1 MNKFNL
7 QKFAAAYD
15 GNVYCDFS
23 SASAKA
29 LAGKDILLAVYNT
42 EGTSLL
48 AVSGQQGLTI
58 NRSADAI
65 EINSKDT
72 MGGWKGKI
80 AGMKEWS
87 IDMEGLYVPTDES
100 HKLIA
105 KAFEDGAPICLK
117 VINAKTKTGM
127 FGGLAIITD
136 YPVEAPYDDAVTYS
150 MTFEGMG
157 ALVDLTANPV
167 ENEAMPASD
176 AAPAKEE

>member
-1 MNKFNL
+1 MEKINL
-7 QKFAAAYD
+7 QKFAEAFD
-15 GNVYCDFS
+15 NNVYCDFS

-42 EGTSLL
+42 DGTSLL

-87 IDMEGLYVPTDES
+87 IDMEGLYVPSDES
-100 HKLIA
+100 HLLLA
-105 KAFEDGAPICLK
+105 KAFEDGAPVCLK
-117 VINAKTKTGM
+117 VINSKAKKGM

-150 MTFEGMG
+150 MTFEGVG
-157 ALVDLTANPV
+157 ALVDLTAKPITG
-167 ENEAMPASD
+167 EDMPGSA
-176 AAPAKEE
+176 E